1 MNDINRCIYIY
12 ILYNYVV
19 YTYDYVYM
27 YVYTWVKYVITNVYI
42 YISKCH
48 MNQILSRAPAAFF
61 FHSYAYARSISPAI
75 LRFALGC
82 HDVTRT

>member
-1 MNDINRCIYIY
+1 MGIEWGYDGVHEEIHGIFGIYGMYMEY
-12 ILYNYVV
+12 I
-19 YTYDYVYM
+19 
-27 YVYTWVKYVITNVYI
+27 YI

-48 MNQILSRAPAAFF
+48 MKQILSRAPAAFF
-61 FHSYAYARSISPAI
+61 FHSYAYAQSISPAI